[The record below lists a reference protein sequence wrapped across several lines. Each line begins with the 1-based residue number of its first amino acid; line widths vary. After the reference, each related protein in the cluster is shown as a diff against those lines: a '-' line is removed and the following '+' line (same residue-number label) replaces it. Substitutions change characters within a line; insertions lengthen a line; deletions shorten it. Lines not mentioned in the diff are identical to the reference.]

1 MSFFHWQLSTRGL
14 FLSAGPH
21 KQIAQTLTVN
31 EFYKPIEKDSSEK
44 EDETGAKHLE
54 PPHLEPDENG
64 KYPANLHLNDNIEK
78 ALRAF
83 NKSGEEKLPVIID
96 KHNTQI
102 LGHATHLDALNAYN
116 KSLIH
121 AHEEEHK

>member
-14 FLSAGPH
+14 FLAAGPH
-21 KQIAQTLTVN
+21 KQIAKTLTVN
-31 EFYKPIEKDSSEK
+31 EFYTPLETTKETSE
-44 EDETGAKHLE
+44 EE
-54 PPHLEPDENG
+54 PPHLQPDENG
-64 KYPANLHLNDNIEK
+64 KYPASLHLTDNIEK

-83 NKSGEEKLPVIID
+83 NQSGEEKLPIIID